1 MTDLPKIEV
10 IVPEDELLAQIDKLA
25 DTLAP
30 RLTGEWTI
38 VSILIGA
45 TPFTADLM
53 KALLSRRARKLGSR
67 GRACRPCPVREGQG
81 RHHSG

>member
-30 RLTGEWTI
+30 RLTG
-38 VSILIGA
+38 
-45 TPFTADLM
+45 
-53 KALLSRRARKLGSR
+53 
-67 GRACRPCPVREGQG
+67 ACRPCPVREGQG